1 MKDIFYKKR
10 YKELKSIFDEYNNNF
25 KQYYD
30 SNKNSVDRYE
40 NWIWDLLSS
49 KSENEAK
56 IISQKKRLESLEKK
70 YQDKEVELDKIK
82 TQYDDLL
89 SCYKAEKQY

>member
-25 KQYYD
+25 KQYND

-49 KSENEAK
+49 KSENVSK
-56 IISQKKRLESLEKK
+56 ILKHQPR
-70 YQDKEVELDKIK
+70 
-82 TQYDDLL
+82 
-89 SCYKAEKQY
+89 